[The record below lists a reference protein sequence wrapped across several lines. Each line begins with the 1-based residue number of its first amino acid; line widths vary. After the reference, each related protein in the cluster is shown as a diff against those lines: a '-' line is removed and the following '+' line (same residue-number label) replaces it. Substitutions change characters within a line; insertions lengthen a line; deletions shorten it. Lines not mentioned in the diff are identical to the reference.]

1 MSIKRS
7 GVSYFEKSF
16 SSGANMAAR
25 VNKKGELFMVFP
37 VIGEQYN
44 SPVDNV
50 GGWEADLLKR
60 DWVKVSKTK
69 YYDLRSKLIK

>member
-1 MSIKRS
+1 MSINRNS
-7 GVSYFEKSF
+7 VSYFEKSF
-16 SSGANMAAR
+16 SSGANMVAR

-44 SPVDNV
+44 SPVDLI

-69 YYDLRSKLIK
+69 FYDLRSKLVK